1 MEENMSIGFSE
12 KLSEAVRRFACLWD
26 KTNKLF
32 KDQNVNRNAWAKVA
46 EARSLEIGMLLQ
58 LS

>member
-1 MEENMSIGFSE
+1 MSIGFSE
-12 KLSEAVRRFACLWD
+12 KLSEAVKRFACLCD

-32 KDQNVNRNAWAKVA
+32 KDQNVNRNA
-46 EARSLEIGMLLQ
+46 LEIGMLLK